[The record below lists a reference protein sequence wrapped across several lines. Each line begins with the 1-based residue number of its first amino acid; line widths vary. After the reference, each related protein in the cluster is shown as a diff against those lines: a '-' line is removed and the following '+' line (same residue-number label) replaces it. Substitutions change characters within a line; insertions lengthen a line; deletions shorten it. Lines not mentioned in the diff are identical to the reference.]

1 MGRKYAEKE
10 LLIFEAL
17 KKIIIDNSNIESIKV
32 SDIAKGAGIGKG
44 TVYEYF
50 KSKDEI
56 IARSII
62 YNFKIEIKNTIETI
76 KNVSSFKDQCDH
88 LFHYSINS
96 GKFIFP
102 SLRILYNHVVPTE
115 LNSIILEDF
124 EEILDLKSQLYNLLD
139 LVINTGISEN
149 IINKDLDRDY
159 QRYVLISSSMGI
171 LNRINASY
179 FQQINLSEDK
189 TIDTQKKFAYTMILK
204 SLA

>member
-1 MGRKYAEKE
+1 MCIRDRCE
-10 LLIFEAL
+10 
-17 KKIIIDNSNIESIKV
+17 
-32 SDIAKGAGIGKG
+32 
-44 TVYEYF
+44 
-50 KSKDEI
+50 
-56 IARSII
+56 
-62 YNFKIEIKNTIETI
+62 
-76 KNVSSFKDQCDH
+76 H

-124 EEILDLKSQLYNLLD
+124 EEILDLKSQLCDLLD
-139 LVINTGISEN
+139 YVINTGINED

-189 TIDTQKKFAYTMILK
+189 VIDTQKKFAYTMILK

>member
-10 LLIFEAL
+10 LLIFEAF

-50 KSKDEI
+50 K
-56 IARSII
+56 
-62 YNFKIEIKNTIETI
+62 
-76 KNVSSFKDQCDH
+76 
-88 LFHYSINS
+88 
-96 GKFIFP
+96 FP